1 MSLEGQ
7 LRVKGNGGKQ
17 GDYDNRPGKELCN
30 GLCHLHHIC
39 CLSLPHLVLTPSLSP
54 NPHTGGK
61 ILLNGARLV
70 LKRGRRYGLCGA
82 NGVGKST
89 LMKAIAANKVDGF
102 PPPDKLR
109 TVYVE
114 HDIQATLEE
123 LTVGLNLALV
133 FCQDF
138 ERLFSFCIYPATEE
152 LIAPMPLLFP
162 IRWWTSSCVTPRCKI
177 WRARPW
183 SRPWAR

>member
-1 MSLEGQ
+1 ML
-7 LRVKGNGGKQ
+7 LNGA
-17 GDYDNRPGKELCN
+17 RL
-30 GLCHLHHIC
+30 L
-39 CLSLPHLVLTPSLSP
+39 LTPPSLSCVLSCTLP
-54 NPHTGGK
+54 LPPSPCADPQLLLPSLPPTCVTGGK

-123 LTVGLNLALV
+123 LTVGLDLALV
-133 FCQDF
+133 
-138 ERLFSFCIYPATEE
+138 
-152 LIAPMPLLFP
+152 
-162 IRWWTSSCVTPRCKI
+162 
-177 WRARPW
+177 
-183 SRPWAR
+183 SRFDS